1 MSAPHSSANLALRL
15 RAQAAARPGAIAL
28 IDAARTDAAHTEAP
42 RTSYAELEARS
53 DALAHALEQRGL
65 RTGERALVL
74 LRSGP
79 DLCSTAWALFKLG
92 AVPVFIDPGMGLRG
106 ALACI
111 RRAAPRAL
119 IAEAEAHWLRAL
131 CRGAFA
137 SVEIALVGGRRLPA
151 RGERLEHLGARAT
164 RAYEPVPRAP
174 QDEAAILFTSG
185 STGPAKGVRATHG
198 MLGAQADALQ
208 AHFGLRAGEIDLACF
223 PLFALF
229 DQALGLTSVFP
240 RVDPSRPGR
249 SDPAEVHAALV
260 SHGADTAFASPAIWR
275 KLAPWARARGA
286 TLGCLKRVLIAGAPV
301 PSALVAELHALMEP
315 GGEVHTPYGATEA
328 LPLCSIRGS
337 EILELRTRAESGEGT
352 CVGRAL
358 PGVELA
364 LIRVSDEPIPRWSD
378 TLRVAAGEAGEVCA
392 RGAVV
397 STAYAFEAEAN
408 VHAKIEAAEPQGAR
422 WHRMGDLGRFDA
434 DGRLWF
440 LGRKRERIESALG
453 VLHPVPIENVFAAHP
468 RVARAALVGAGERGA
483 EQAVLLV
490 EVEGRPPR
498 GAARRE
504 LEREILAFGAARLP
518 AVPVAAVALH
528 AGFPVDARHN
538 AKIRR
543 DELRGAAR
551 AALGR
556 R

>member
-1 MSAPHSSANLALRL
+1 MSANLALRL
-15 RAQAAARPGAIAL
+15 RAQAQARPAAAAWIEAARAG
-28 IDAARTDAAHTEAP
+28 AP

-53 DALAHALEQRGL
+53 NALAHALEQRGL
-65 RTGERALVL
+65 RAGERALVL
-74 LRSGP
+74 LRSAP
-79 DLCSTAWALFKLG
+79 ELCCSAWALFKLG

-119 IAEAEAHWLRAL
+119 IAEAEAHWLRAV

-137 SVEIALVGGRRLPA
+137 SVELALVGGRRRPA
-151 RGERLEHLGARAT
+151 GGDRLERLCALSAPER
-164 RAYEPVPRAP
+164 EPVPRAAE
-174 QDEAAILFTSG
+174 DEAAILFTSG

-198 MLGAQADALQ
+198 MLGAQADTLQ

-260 SHGADTAFASPAIWR
+260 AHGADTAFASPAIWR
-275 KLAPWARARGA
+275 KLAPWAKAHSASFGSLRRA
-286 TLGCLKRVLIAGAPV
+286 LIAGAPV
-301 PSALVAELHALMEP
+301 PSALVDELHALMLP

-337 EILELRTRAESGEGT
+337 EILALRARAEAGEGT
-352 CVGRAL
+352 CVGRPL

-364 LIRVSDEPIPRWSD
+364 LIRVSDEPIARWSEE
-378 TLRVAAGEAGEVCA
+378 LRVARGEAGEVCA

-397 STAYAFEAEAN
+397 STAYAFEPEAN
-408 VHAKIEAAEPQGAR
+408 AQAKIEAREPGGAR

-440 LGRKRERIESALG
+440 LGRKRERIEGAAG
-453 VLHPVPIENVFAAHP
+453 VLHPVPVENVYAAHP
-468 RVARAALVGAGERGA
+468 RVARAALVGAGARGA

-490 EVEGRPPR
+490 ETSGRRPR
-498 GAARRE
+498 GAARRA
-504 LEREILAFGAARLP
+504 LEREIHAFGAARLP

-551 AALGR
+551 AALR
-556 R
+556 RR

>member
-1 MSAPHSSANLALRL
+1 VSANLALRL
-15 RAQAAARPGAIAL
+15 RAQARARPNADAWIEAARAG
-28 IDAARTDAAHTEAP
+28 AP
-42 RTSYAELEARS
+42 RTSYAELDARS
-53 DALAHALEQRGL
+53 SALAHALEQRGL
-65 RTGERALVL
+65 RAGDRALVL
-74 LRSGP
+74 LRSAP
-79 DLCSTAWALFKLG
+79 ELCCTAWALFKLG
-92 AVPVFIDPGMGLRG
+92 VVPVFIDPGMGLRG

-137 SVEIALVGGRRLPA
+137 SVELALVGGTRGPA
-151 RGERLEHLGARAT
+151 RGARLARLCAGPA
-164 RAYEPVPRAP
+164 RDYEPRERALE
-174 QDEAAILFTSG
+174 DEAAILFTSG

-198 MLGAQADALQ
+198 MLGAQADALR
-208 AHFGLRAGEIDLACF
+208 AHFGLAPGEIDLACF

-249 SDPAEVHAALV
+249 SDPAEVHAALEA
-260 SHGADTAFASPAIWR
+260 HGADTAFASPAIWR

-286 TLGCLKRVLIAGAPV
+286 RLGRLKRVLIAGAPV
-301 PSALVAELHALMEP
+301 PSALVAELHALMQP
-315 GGEVHTPYGATEA
+315 GAEVHTPYGATEA

-337 EILELRTRAESGEGT
+337 EILALRARAESGEGT
-352 CVGRAL
+352 CVGRPL

-364 LIRVSDEPIPRWSD
+364 LIRVSDEPIARWSD
-378 TLRVAAGEAGEVCA
+378 SLRVASGEAGEVCA

-397 STAYAFEAEAN
+397 STAYAFEPEAN
-408 VHAKIEAAEPQGAR
+408 AQAKIEAAETGGAR

-434 DGRLWF
+434 EGRLWF
-440 LGRKRERIESALG
+440 LGRKRERIEGAQG
-453 VLHPVPIENVFAAHP
+453 VLHPVPIENVYAAHP

-483 EQAVLLV
+483 EHAVLLV
-490 EVEGRPPR
+490 EVAGRRPR
-498 GAARRE
+498 GAARRA
-504 LEREILAFGAARLP
+504 LEREIHAFGAARLP
-518 AVPVAAVALH
+518 EVLVSAVALH

-551 AALGR
+551 AALR
-556 R
+556 RR